1 MANFE
6 EHLFGRIAVLNGYL
20 TPEQLETCLLK
31 QRELRASS
39 PIKIG
44 KLLLQEGL
52 LNEEQLAKIVDIR
65 RKKMR
70 RLARSAEEI
79 LHAERRFRKKVLHV
93 QAVTPNQLE
102 SAVLEQQR
110 LQSLNI
116 QVPIWE
122 VLISA
127 GHLTSEVALNLLE
140 EEGLRIMACK
150 PCDLY
155 FKIEA
160 GTPKE
165 KCRCERCG
173 QVLTHPKFLDTIT
186 HDGVIQGV
194 RDNPLE
200 DFDFESSNILEL
212 N

>member
-20 TPEQLETCLLK
+20 TPDQLEICLRK
-31 QRELRASS
+31 QREMHVSS

-65 RKKMR
+65 RKKLR

-79 LHAERRFRKKVLHV
+79 IHSERRFRQRVLKN

-102 SAVLEQQR
+102 AAVLEQQR

-116 QVPIWE
+116 QIPVWE
-122 VLISA
+122 VLVSL
-127 GHLTSEVALNLLE
+127 GHLSSEEVMNFLE
-140 EEGLRIMACK
+140 EEGLRILTCK

-155 FKIEA
+155 FKIEPGA
-160 GTPKE
+160 QKD

-173 QVLTHPKFLDTIT
+173 QVLNHPNFLDTVT
-186 HDGVIQGV
+186 HDGVIQV
-194 RDNPLE
+194 VKENPLE
-200 DFDFESSNILEL
+200 DFDFESSNILEV